1 MTKLFRLALSVLL
14 LAACEK
20 SRPEDQF
27 PEWGEPCRYDGL
39 CGPGLACNTGD
50 GIMVGGHCADACKT
64 ADDCDAGQFCNKE
77 GACTVPCK
85 EDSDCLFASNSDVL
99 LCFDNV
105 CV

>member
-1 MTKLFRLALSVLL
+1 
-14 LAACEK
+14 
-20 SRPEDQF
+20 
-27 PEWGEPCRYDGL
+27 
-39 CGPGLACNTGD
+39 
-50 GIMVGGHCADACKT
+50 MVGGHCADACKT